1 MKIYILF
8 MVLAIS
14 TPVMALPSLHLQNLT
29 WPEVRDAMHE
39 GYTRI
44 LIPTGGVEQ
53 GGEHLVLGKH
63 NKVLKATAQQ
73 IAEELGNTLIAPI
86 IAYVPEQPHMA
97 FPGTISLQEDTFA
110 ALLTDTVRSLARHG
124 FTHIYLMGDSGGNQL
139 SQQHVVE
146 DLQHE
151 MRKIGVQ
158 LASLNEY
165 YDYTKNGQVAW
176 LEKQGYSQK
185 EIGTH
190 AGIRDTSEML
200 AVYPQGVRKTTIKDS
215 VMGDASGGDGAATK
229 ASAEIG
235 KKMIALKV
243 AAAIRQIKEIE
254 KVKHTLRM
262 KRSESAESK

>member
-1 MKIYILF
+1 MRMLLLILLL
-8 MVLAIS
+8 VSSPA
-14 TPVMALPSLHLQNLT
+14 TALPSLQLQNLT

-53 GGEHLVLGKH
+53 GSEHLVLGKH
-63 NKVLKATAQQ
+63 NKVLKVTTQK

-97 FPGTISLQEDTFA
+97 FPGTISLKEETFE

-124 FTHIYLMGDSGGNQL
+124 FTHIYMMGDSGGNQL
-139 SQQHVVE
+139 SQQNVAE
-146 DLQHE
+146 NLQHE
-151 MRKIGVQ
+151 MRKIGVT
-158 LASLNEY
+158 LASLDAY
-165 YDYTKNGQVAW
+165 YDYTRNGQVKW

-200 AVYPQGVRKTTIKDS
+200 AVYPQGVRKAAIKDS
-215 VMGDASGGDGAATK
+215 ALGDASGGDGAATK
-229 ASAEIG
+229 ASAKTG
-235 KKMIALKV
+235 RKMITLKV
-243 AAAIRQIKEIE
+243 EAAIRQIKEIE
-254 KVKHTLRM
+254 KVSDAKN
-262 KRSESAESK
+262 